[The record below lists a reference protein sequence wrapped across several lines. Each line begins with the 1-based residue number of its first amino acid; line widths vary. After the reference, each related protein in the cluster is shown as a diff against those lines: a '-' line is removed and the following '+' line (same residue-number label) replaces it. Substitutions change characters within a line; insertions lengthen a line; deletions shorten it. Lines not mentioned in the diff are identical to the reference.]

1 MGGASPPAFFFMDII
16 KPNSKTYSDEEIDRA
31 LIQEIQNSLH
41 LEQAT
46 EQVRHQQAAKEAH
59 QLKGTIHPTLG
70 RPVATMPAREFFRLV
85 KKYGQET
92 VHSKE
97 FLKYYNKKFPELSPN
112 KI

>member
-1 MGGASPPAFFFMDII
+1 MNII
-16 KPNSKTYSDEEIDRA
+16 TPKLNTYSDEEIDRA
-31 LIQEIQNSLH
+31 LIKEIQDGLQ
-41 LEQAT
+41 LELET
-46 EQVRHQQAAKEAH
+46 EKDRYQQAIKEAH
-59 QLKGTIHPTLG
+59 KLKGTIHPTLG

-112 KI
+112 KV

>member
-1 MGGASPPAFFFMDII
+1 MDII
-16 KPNSKTYSDEEIDRA
+16 VPNSKTYSDEEIDRA
-31 LIQEIQNSLH
+31 LMQEIQDGLQ
-41 LEQAT
+41 LEKAT
-46 EQVRHQQAAKEAH
+46 EKDRYQQAAKEAH

-97 FLKYYNKKFPELSPN
+97 FLQYFQKNFSDLTPN
-112 KI
+112 KL

>member
-1 MGGASPPAFFFMDII
+1 MDII
-16 KPNSKTYSDEEIDRA
+16 VPNSKTYSDEEIDRA
-31 LIQEIQNSLH
+31 LMQEIQNGLQ
-41 LEQAT
+41 LEKAT
-46 EQVRHQQAAKEAH
+46 EKDRYQQAAKEAH

-97 FLKYYNKKFPELSPN
+97 FLQYFQKNFSDLTPN
-112 KI
+112 KL

>member
-1 MGGASPPAFFFMDII
+1 M
-16 KPNSKTYSDEEIDRA
+16 
-31 LIQEIQNSLH
+31 QEIQEGLQ
-41 LEQAT
+41 LERAT
-46 EQVRHQQAAKEAH
+46 EKDRYQQAAKEAH

>member
-1 MGGASPPAFFFMDII
+1 MDII
-16 KPNSKTYSDEEIDRA
+16 VPNSKTYSDEEIDRA
-31 LIQEIQNSLH
+31 LMQEIQGGLQ
-41 LEQAT
+41 LEKAT
-46 EQVRHQQAAKEAH
+46 EKDRYQQAAKEAH

-97 FLKYYNKKFPELSPN
+97 FLQYFQKNFSDLTPN
-112 KI
+112 KL

>member
-1 MGGASPPAFFFMDII
+1 MDII
-16 KPNSKTYSDEEIDRA
+16 VPNSKTYSDEEIDRA
-31 LIQEIQNSLH
+31 LMQEIQDGLR
-41 LEQAT
+41 LEKAT
-46 EQVRHQQAAKEAH
+46 EKDRYQQAAKEAH

-97 FLKYYNKKFPELSPN
+97 FLQYFQKNFSDLTPN
-112 KI
+112 KL

>member
-1 MGGASPPAFFFMDII
+1 MDII
-16 KPNSKTYSDEEIDRA
+16 VPNSKTYSDEEIDRA
-31 LIQEIQNSLH
+31 LMQEIQDGLR
-41 LEQAT
+41 LEKAT
-46 EQVRHQQAAKEAH
+46 EKDRYQQAAKEAH

-97 FLKYYNKKFPELSPN
+97 FLAYFQKNFSDLTPN
-112 KI
+112 KL

>member
-1 MGGASPPAFFFMDII
+1 MNII
-16 KPNSKTYSDEEIDRA
+16 TPKLNTYSDEEIDRA
-31 LIQEIQNSLH
+31 LIQEIQDGLH
-41 LEQAT
+41 LELGDRDRFA
-46 EQVRHQQAAKEAH
+46 HQQAAKEAH

>member
-1 MGGASPPAFFFMDII
+1 MDII
-16 KPNSKTYSDEEIDRA
+16 TPNSKTYSDEEIDRA
-31 LIQEIQNSLH
+31 LMQEIQESLQ
-41 LEQAT
+41 LERAT
-46 EQVRHQQAAKEAH
+46 EKDRYQQAAKEAH